1 MATITIRINAS
12 SVQELRSVGG
22 GIFDE
27 IERGGGL
34 EGCADYEF
42 YVDGALEGVH
52 EAPELYQV
60 TRRIEATRVVDT
72 AGTERLSDVI
82 AIMKG
87 RDDAADGSASR
98 GNDSPLDLSR
108 WTLLD
113 TGLVIERREKDVG
126 REAAFLAQHQ
136 RDQPT
141 FWRWL
146 EQFQAHSASGL
157 FSADEVAALGF
168 PLPDRLA
175 DALWCVPSPLQPQ
188 ERPLDHQE
196 QFEWWQEDGSVL
208 GFRQCNDDVTGVNHY
223 TWFRIPRHE
232 ITNYQRRVENQTQG
246 GNHRPPTGE
255 ADLPVNDHSPVN
267 ASAFRQLSDEE
278 VRESLRQY
286 EEYFRWNATREL
298 ALQLFGAT
306 ACRVVLTLQEHVSDD
321 GSHYSVQ
328 GMNGYDAGGARL
340 PYDFRSP
347 FWQQHVWDHS
357 TLLDTIDELAGTKSQ
372 DAYLLP
378 DELQA
383 RRQDAVPCAF
393 DEEINAYHSLPIQY
407 DPAEIEMDFRD
418 RPFLS
423 CPELFVPILL
433 DVRT

>member
-12 SVQELRSVGG
+12 SIRELRSVGG

-60 TRRIEATRVVDT
+60 TRRIEATGVVDA

-113 TGLVIERREKDVG
+113 TGLVIERHEKDVG
-126 REAAFLAQHQ
+126 REAAFLAQHL

-141 FWRWL
+141 LWKWL

-175 DALWCVPSPLQPQ
+175 DALWCVPSPPQ
-188 ERPLDHQE
+188 AQGSHTDNQE

-208 GFRQCNDDVTGVNHY
+208 GFRQCNDAVMGLNHF
-223 TWFRIPRHE
+223 TWFRIPLHE
-232 ITNYQRRVENQTQG
+232 IIDCRRRVVTQMQG
-246 GNHRPPTGE
+246 PPTGE
-255 ADLPVNDHSPVN
+255 TALPVDSHSPVS
-267 ASAFRQLSDEE
+267 ASAFRQLSSEE
-278 VRESLRQY
+278 VRASLRQY

-306 ACRVVLTLQEHVSDD
+306 AYRVVLTLQEHASDD

-328 GMNGYDAGGARL
+328 GMSGYDAEGERL
-340 PYDFRSP
+340 LYDFRSP
-347 FWQQHVWDHS
+347 FWQQHVWEHS
-357 TLLDTIDELAGTKSQ
+357 TLLDVIDELAGTESQ
-372 DAYLLP
+372 IEYLLP

-383 RRQDAVPCAF
+383 HRQDAVLRAF
-393 DEEINAYHSLPIQY
+393 TEEVNAYDSLPIQY
-407 DPAEIEMDFRD
+407 DPAEIEVDFRNP
-418 RPFLS
+418 PFLS

-433 DVRT
+433 DVRI